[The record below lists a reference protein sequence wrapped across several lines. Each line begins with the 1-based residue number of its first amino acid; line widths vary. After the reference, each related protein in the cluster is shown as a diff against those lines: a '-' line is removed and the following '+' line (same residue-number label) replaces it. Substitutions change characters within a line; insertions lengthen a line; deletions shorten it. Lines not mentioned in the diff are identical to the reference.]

1 MRAGGGGARPGPFA
15 PAIDGSI
22 EFDDVCFDY
31 GDGVPVLQHISFCV
45 QPGQT
50 VGILGSTGCG
60 KSTLVQ
66 LIQRLYTATSG
77 HVRLSG
83 VDVNDI
89 ERHHLRR
96 SVGLVLQEPFYTA
109 APLAKTLPLHGPAPP
124 WTTSP
129 PPRAR
134 PACTT

>member
-1 MRAGGGGARPGPFA
+1 MRAGGGGAGRALA

-96 SVGLVLQEPFYTA
+96 SVGLVLQEPFLYSRTIGENIA
-109 APLAKTLPLHGPAPP
+109 IARPAPP